1 MLCTFLGIAVCL
13 VLVFSYVYDFYHV
26 FVNCFLKFTICLVL
40 TPYCYVGLY
49 RHITCLLFSCI
60 GLYGLFGLDYSAEKH
75 LTLHRGP
82 WTEESDISAAKSYHD
97 FAKASN
103 FWGYLRGDK
112 YKDYP
117 ARIFTEDRAMDSL
130 QQIMF
135 SLTEFNN
142 RYNNFPEEM
151 TIISYELKRERFE
164 KLHFKTA
171 KELMLPSAQPRI
183 DVSWQGTPTFIGID
197 PRELKQYTKF
207 EKVKALMDLEAQISD
222 IWKGSPFGLS
232 RVLMDRKKKRNVRK
246 IDITYKLVIAAGPEL
261 VAALEKNVKEAP
273 IEEVVDLS
281 VN

>member
-1 MLCTFLGIAVCL
+1 MIFITSL
-13 VLVFSYVYDFYHV
+13 FYY
-26 FVNCFLKFTICLVL
+26 FLKFTICLVL
-40 TPYCYVGLY
+40 APCYYVGLY
-49 RHITCLLFSCI
+49 RHITCLLFFCI
-60 GLYGLFGLDYSAEKH
+60 GLDYSMAKH

-82 WTEESDISAAKSYHD
+82 WTEESKISAAKSYHD

-112 YKDYP
+112 YNDYP

-142 RYNNFPEEM
+142 RYSNFPEEM
-151 TIISYELKRERFE
+151 TVISYELKRERFE

-197 PRELKQYTKF
+197 PRELKQYAKF
-207 EKVKALMDLEAQISD
+207 EKVKALMDLEAQIFD

-232 RVLMDRKKKRNVRK
+232 RVLMDRKKKRNVRN
-246 IDITYKLVIAAGPEL
+246 IDVTYKLVIAAGPEL